1 MSFGRWS
8 VGLVAV
14 QVRAPQTFDIM
25 RWSVIDR
32 CLSKPFVRFFR
43 PAQKLLLGKMG
54 IKITKQFNHPAEIIL
69 MYNVTTLAGFLK
81 EILT

>member
-1 MSFGRWS
+1 MSFGRWL

-14 QVRAPQTFDIM
+14 QVRAPQTFGIM
-25 RWSVIDR
+25 PWSVIDR
-32 CLSKPFVRFFR
+32 SLSKPFVRFFR

-54 IKITKQFNHPAEIIL
+54 IKVIKQFNHPAEIIL
-69 MYNVTTLAGFLK
+69 MYNVTPLAGFLK

>member
-1 MSFGRWS
+1 MSFGRWL

-14 QVRAPQTFDIM
+14 QVRAPQTFTIM
-25 RWSVIDR
+25 LLSVAEPF
-32 CLSKPFVRFFR
+32 LSKPFENLLH

-54 IKITKQFNHPAEIIL
+54 IKVTKQFNHPAQIIL
-69 MYNVTTLAGFLK
+69 MYIITLLLRFLK

>member
-14 QVRAPQTFDIM
+14 QVRAPQTFGIM
-25 RWSVIDR
+25 PWSVIDR

-54 IKITKQFNHPAEIIL
+54 IKITKQINPL
-69 MYNVTTLAGFLK
+69 LK
-81 EILT
+81 YY